1 MTLTIDDLSKR
12 LAVLEQVVQ
21 ELKADPAGEGLKC
34 NPKVMTQAKGWASM
48 FERFSPEPMSEKDKQ
63 ELTDRFVKQLST
75 VDNRSVFFCAP
86 EPISP
91 RVEPKVAAAQLFG
104 SPREVPELMRQVDCG
119 RYRLGIEFFD
129 FRKKG
134 AKYAKLRF
142 DVAACQRRDRE
153 YIGD

>member
-1 MTLTIDDLSKR
+1 MTLTIDELAQR
-12 LAVLEQVVQ
+12 LKALEQIVQ
-21 ELKADPAGEGLKC
+21 ELKADPVVEGLKYD
-34 NPKVMTQAKGWASM
+34 PKAVTQAKGWASM
-48 FERFSPEPMSEKDKQ
+48 FERFNPEPMSEKDKQ
-63 ELTDRFVKQLST
+63 ALMDRLVKQLST
-75 VDNRSVFFCAP
+75 ADNRSVLLCAP